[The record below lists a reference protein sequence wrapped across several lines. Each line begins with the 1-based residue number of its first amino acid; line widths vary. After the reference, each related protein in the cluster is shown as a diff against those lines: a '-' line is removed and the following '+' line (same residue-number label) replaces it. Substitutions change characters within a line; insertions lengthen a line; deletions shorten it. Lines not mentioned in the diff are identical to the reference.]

1 MKEKIIMDIMKNPP
15 HPGEILNELY
25 IKENGLSI
33 SKTAA
38 SIGIS
43 RQSLSELVNGKN
55 GITAQTAL
63 RLAKA
68 FKTTPKY
75 WLNLQNNYDL
85 GKAVKLVDI
94 NNIEELI

>member
-1 MKEKIIMDIMKNPP
+1 MTTQTL
-15 HPGEILNELY
+15 HPGEVLNKLF

-33 SKTAA
+33 SKTAMN
-38 SIGIS
+38 IGVS

-68 FKTTPKY
+68 FNTSPRY
-75 WLNLQNNYDL
+75 WMNLQAMYDL
-85 GKAVKLVDI
+85 SKAESSVNLEEIKELV
-94 NNIEELI
+94 